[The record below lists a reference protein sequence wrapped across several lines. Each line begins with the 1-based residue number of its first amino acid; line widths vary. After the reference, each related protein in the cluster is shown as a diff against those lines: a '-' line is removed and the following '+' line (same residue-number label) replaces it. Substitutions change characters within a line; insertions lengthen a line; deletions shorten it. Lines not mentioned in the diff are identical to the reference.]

1 MKKHNFNAGPSI
13 LPRVAIENA
22 AKAILDFEGIGLS
35 LLEISHRT
43 KDFEAV
49 NDEAEALFREL
60 LHIPDNYKV
69 LFLQGGGSTQ
79 FAMIPLNLMKKKK
92 IDICVTGQWAKKAA
106 QEAEKRTGVHIEYS
120 HPATTATQEQFNLLV
135 ASGNLPDIMWY
146 NSNSAKY
153 TGGMDALIDDGIF
166 LDLTDYLQYMPNYVA
181 AMKRN
186 EETGLQC
193 KTDTGR
199 YAVAWM
205 LNVEKEWDWGG
216 PLVRKD
222 WLEDCGLDTPVTYDD
237 WYEMLKAFKEQKG
250 ATVPMLTGAKEF
262 YNMLEDLNA
271 GYGVTDDFINKDGK
285 ATYAPIL
292 DDYKDFMKLMNQ
304 WYAEG
309 LIDPEFMTRDT
320 QDQSTMANDQTGV
333 HLFGVWTFPSI
344 FEAKYGQEWVPVP
357 YPVKSEGEVAHLG
370 WQQYEICSDALGI
383 TTSCKDP
390 VLAAKWIDYFYSEEG
405 SLLKNYGIEG
415 ETFEYIDGEPQ
426 LNDEVRKAKADGTKS
441 GYDYLGVALTG
452 IYDWKNSLYGNDEKN
467 LVCYDVWDASTDG
480 SYVMPPISMT
490 SDEGTNYSAI
500 MGDITTYVQECT
512 VKFITGAMDVDKEW
526 DNYVSQIQSMGIEQ
540 ATEYQQAAL
549 DRYFAR

>member
-1 MKKHNFNAGPSI
+1 MKRKSLAMLMALTLAAGT
-13 LPRVAIENA
+13 LTAC
-22 AKAILDFEGIGLS
+22 
-35 LLEISHRT
+35 
-43 KDFEAV
+43 
-49 NDEAEALFREL
+49 
-60 LHIPDNYKV
+60 
-69 LFLQGGGSTQ
+69 GGSAATAPAESAQ
-79 FAMIPLNLMKKKK
+79 TGTTAGTEAGSENGDGQAAEEGTAAAAGEVQLPLTEEPVTLKAWMA
-92 IDICVTGQWAKKAA
+92 IDATTANNITTYAETPAA

-540 ATEYQQAAL
+540 AAEYQQAAL

>member
-1 MKKHNFNAGPSI
+1 
-13 LPRVAIENA
+13 
-22 AKAILDFEGIGLS
+22 
-35 LLEISHRT
+35 
-43 KDFEAV
+43 
-49 NDEAEALFREL
+49 
-60 LHIPDNYKV
+60 
-69 LFLQGGGSTQ
+69 
-79 FAMIPLNLMKKKK
+79 MKKKSLAVLLALTLTAGVLTACGNSDSTTVAPAESASNQTAEAGTEAGTLADPEVSASGAVQLPLTEETQTLTAWMG
-92 IDICVTGQWAKKAA
+92 IDSTTANNITTYAETPAA
-106 QEAEKRTGVHIEYS
+106 IEAEKRTNVHIEYS

-186 EETGLQC
+186 AETELQC

-216 PLVRKD
+216 PLIRKD
-222 WLEDCGLDTPVTYDD
+222 WLDDCGLEVPVTYDD

-250 ATVPMLTGAKEF
+250 ATIPMLTGSKEF

-285 ATYAPIL
+285 ATYAPIT
-292 DDYKDFMKLMNQ
+292 DDYRDFMKLMSQ

-320 QDQSTMANDQTGV
+320 GDQSTIANAQTGV
-333 HLFGVWTFPSI
+333 LLFSVWTFPSV
-344 FEAKYGQEWVPVP
+344 FETKYSQEWVPAP
-357 YPVKSEGEVAHLG
+357 YPVKTEGETAHLG

-383 TTSCKDP
+383 TTGCKDP
-390 VLAAKWIDYFYSEEG
+390 VLAAKWIDYFFSEEG

-426 LNDEVRKAKADGTKS
+426 LSEMVRNAKADGTKS
-441 GYDYLGVALTG
+441 NYDFLGVALTG
-452 IYDWKNSLYGNDEKN
+452 IYDWKNSLYGNNEKN
-467 LVCYDVWDASTDG
+467 LACYDVWDASTDG
-480 SYVMPPISMT
+480 SYVMPPVSMT
-490 SDEGTNYSAI
+490 SEEGAEYSAI

-512 VKFITGAMDVDKEW
+512 VKFITGAMDPDSDW
-526 DNYVSQIQSMGIEQ
+526 DSFVSQIQSMGIEQ
-540 ATEYQQAAL
+540 AAGYQQAAL

>member
-1 MKKHNFNAGPSI
+1 
-13 LPRVAIENA
+13 
-22 AKAILDFEGIGLS
+22 
-35 LLEISHRT
+35 
-43 KDFEAV
+43 
-49 NDEAEALFREL
+49 
-60 LHIPDNYKV
+60 
-69 LFLQGGGSTQ
+69 
-79 FAMIPLNLMKKKK
+79 MKKKSLAVLLALTLTAGALTACGNSGSTTAVPAESASNQTAEEGTEAGTQADSEASATGTVQLPLTEETQTLTAWMG
-92 IDICVTGQWAKKAA
+92 IDSTTANNITTYAETPAA
-106 QEAEKRTGVHIEYS
+106 IEAEKRTNVHIEYS
-120 HPATTATQEQFNLLV
+120 HPATSATQEQFNLLV

-186 EETGLQC
+186 AETELQC

-205 LNVEKEWDWGG
+205 LNIEKEWDWGG
-216 PLVRKD
+216 PLIRKD
-222 WLEDCGLDTPVTYDD
+222 WLEDCGLEVPVTYDD

-250 ATVPMLTGAKEF
+250 ATIPMLTGSKEF
-262 YNMLEDLNA
+262 FNMLEDLNA

-285 ATYAPIL
+285 ATYAPIT
-292 DDYKDFMKLMNQ
+292 DDYRDFMKLMAQ

-320 QDQSTMANDQTGV
+320 GEQSTVANDQTGV
-333 HLFGVWTFPSI
+333 LLFSVWTYPSV
-344 FEAKYGQEWVPVP
+344 FETKFGGEWVPAP
-357 YPVKSEGEVAHLG
+357 YPVKSEGETAHLG

-390 VLAAKWIDYFYSEEG
+390 VLAAKWIDYFFSEEG

-426 LNDEVRKAKADGTKS
+426 LSEMVRNAKADGTKS
-441 GYDYLGVALTG
+441 NYDFLGVALTG
-452 IYDWKNSLYGNDEKN
+452 IYDWKNSLYGNEEKN
-467 LVCYDVWDASTDG
+467 LVCYEVWDASTDG
-480 SYVMPPISMT
+480 AYVMPPISMT
-490 SDEGTNYSAI
+490 SEEGAEYSAI

-512 VKFITGAMDVDKEW
+512 VKFITGAMDPDSDW
-526 DNYVSQIQSMGIEQ
+526 DGFVSQIQSMGIEQ
-540 ATEYQQAAL
+540 AAEYQQAAL